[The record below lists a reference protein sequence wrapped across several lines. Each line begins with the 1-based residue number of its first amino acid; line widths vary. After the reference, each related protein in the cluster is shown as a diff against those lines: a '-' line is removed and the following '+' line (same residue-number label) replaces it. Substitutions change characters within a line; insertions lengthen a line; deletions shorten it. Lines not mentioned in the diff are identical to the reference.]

1 VNIILYVAACEF
13 HKLDVEHVVMG
24 TIVLYRVNPF
34 SSTVIVTVM
43 GGIIQSMPCNCD
55 HFLSIVLPI

>member
-1 VNIILYVAACEF
+1 
-13 HKLDVEHVVMG
+13 MG
-24 TIVLYRVNPF
+24 TMVLYRVNPF

-43 GGIIQSMPCNCD
+43 GGIIQSIPCNCD